1 MKKIIYVIL
10 FLIPIFIAHPDE
22 MNVGSEDILLEEEA
36 DGGFHLWIRKNDS
49 VKSVMITESTA
60 DPDKKKAVFSLRARE
75 YNSVNGGEKRI
86 LDGKFIPEEKKLYF
100 LIDST
105 PEMKQDF
112 GEAFH
117 IFIPYVTEYGYPW
130 SRNGE
135 IYLSAGT
142 FINIRT
148 FEKQYCDYTGRFMDN
163 PFLIDIIQVP
173 LKVIPPD
180 NYMEEAV
187 DSFREIAE
195 KGNGEIIYSEGE
207 ESLLDDIAAVLDHA
221 EGESLDLVFAIDT
234 TESMKNDV
242 PFLKEKLIELLEE
255 KTEGFIDVSVGLVY
269 YKDYGETYITKTVP
283 FTRDMEQVKKAVDR
297 IKVWG
302 GKDRPEA
309 VYEAL
314 DSAVTGYAWSADERI
329 IILIGDAP
337 PHPKPKGS
345 IRREDVFKKASE
357 REIKIYPIIL
367 PQ

>member
-10 FLIPIFIAHPDE
+10 FLIPVFLAQPQDLT
-22 MNVGSEDILLEEEA
+22 VTTDDIVLEEEA
-36 DGGFHLWIRKNDS
+36 DGGFHLW
-49 VKSVMITESTA
+49 VKKKSSISSVMITESTA
-60 DPDKKKAVFSLRARE
+60 DPEKKKAAFSLRAKE
-75 YNSVNGGEKRI
+75 FNPVNGNEKRI
-86 LDGKFIPEEKKLYF
+86 LDGEFISAEKKLYF

-105 PEMKQDF
+105 PEVKEGL

-117 IFIPYVTEYGYPW
+117 LFIPYITEYGYPW
-130 SRNGE
+130 SRRGE

-148 FEKQYCDYTGRFMDN
+148 FEKKYCDYTGSFKDN
-163 PFLIDIIQVP
+163 PFLIDIVQVP

-180 NYMEEAV
+180 NYMNEAV
-187 DSFREIAE
+187 DSFKEIAD

-207 ESLLDDIAAVLDHA
+207 AALLDDIRGVLSHA

-242 PFLKEKLIELLEE
+242 PFLKKKLVELLEE
-255 KTEGFIDVSVGLVY
+255 QTEGFIDVSVGLVY
-269 YKDYGETYITKTVP
+269 YKDYGETYITKNEP
-283 FTRDMEQVKKAVDR
+283 FTQDMEQVRKAINK

-314 DSAVTGYAWSADERI
+314 DSAVTGYLWSADERI
-329 IILIGDAP
+329 VILIGDAP
-337 PHPKPKGS
+337 PHPKPKGA
-345 IRREDVFKKASE
+345 IKREDVFKKASE
-357 REIKIYPIIL
+357 LNIKIYPIIL

>member
-10 FLIPIFIAHPDE
+10 FLIPLFLAHPDDLSVTADE
-22 MNVGSEDILLEEEA
+22 ILLEEEA
-36 DGGFHLWIRKNDS
+36 DGGFHLWIRKKS
-49 VKSVMITESTA
+49 GMESVMITESTA
-60 DPDKKKAVFSLRARE
+60 DPEKKKASFSLRARE
-75 YNSVNGGEKRI
+75 YNSVNGDEKRL
-86 LDGKFIPEEKKLYF
+86 LDGKEISREKKLYF

-105 PEMKQDF
+105 SEIKDDF

-117 IFIPYVTEYGYPW
+117 IFIPYITEYGYPW
-130 SRNGE
+130 SRKGE

-148 FEKQYCDYTGRFMDN
+148 FEKKYCDYTGAFRDN
-163 PFLIDIIQVP
+163 PFLIDIVQVP
-173 LKVIPPD
+173 LKIIPPD
-180 NYMEEAV
+180 NYMDEAV
-187 DSFREIAE
+187 ESFKEIAE
-195 KGNGEIIYSEGE
+195 KGNGEIIYSDGE
-207 ESLLDDIAAVLDHA
+207 EALLDDIAAVLDQA
-221 EGESLDLVFAIDT
+221 EGESLKLIFAIDT

-242 PFLKEKLIELLEE
+242 PFLKEKLVELLEE
-255 KTEGFIDVSVGLVY
+255 KTEGFFEVSVGLVY

-283 FTRDMEQVKKAVDR
+283 FSQDMEQVRKAINR

-302 GKDRPEA
+302 GRDRPEA

-314 DSAVTGYAWSADERI
+314 DSAVTGYVWDADEQI

-345 IRREDVFKKASE
+345 IKREDVFRKAAE
-357 REIKIYPIIL
+357 RNIKIYPIIL